1 VEDPCRFHSPSAYT
15 IDEAGQAVFAQKEHP
30 SWTKVFSNALVD
42 LARTNDKVVAI
53 TAAMPDGVGLD
64 EFRKEFPKRY
74 VDVGINESHAVAMAA
89 GMAKAGLR
97 PVVAVYSTF
106 MHRAFDQVFQELS
119 LQDLPVVLCMDRAG
133 LVGSDGAVHHGFAD
147 VAIMRSLPGMV
158 IMAPADAGEMKQ
170 CLALALK
177 LEGPSAIRY
186 PRDEA
191 PNDIAGPCRPF
202 ELGKG
207 QIVRTGANGTI
218 LCYGT
223 MLEPALAAADM
234 LLAQNGLRVGVVN
247 ARFVKPLDVPL
258 VTRLVSSGKPLV
270 CCEEHAIAGG
280 FGSAVLELAASRGL
294 DTHNVRILGL
304 PDRYIT
310 HASRQEQLAEVGLE
324 PANIA
329 ATIKEM
335 ILAGPAKKLNIR

>member
-1 VEDPCRFHSPSAYT
+1 VE
-15 IDEAGQAVFAQKEHP
+15 
-30 SWTKVFSNALVD
+30 
-42 LARTNDKVVAI
+42 LARGNDKVVAI

-64 EFRKEFPKRY
+64 EFRKEFPSRY

-89 GMAKAGLR
+89 GMARAGLR

-106 MHRAFDQVFQELS
+106 MNRAFDQIFQEMS

-147 VAIMRSLPGMV
+147 ISIMRPLPGMV
-158 IMAPADAGEMKQ
+158 LMAPADAGEMKQ
-170 CLALALK
+170 SLAFALAHS
-177 LEGPSAIRY
+177 GPSAIRY

-191 PNDIAGPCRPF
+191 PSDIAGPCTPF
-202 ELGKG
+202 ELGRG
-207 QIVRTGANGTI
+207 TVVRTGADGTL

-234 LLAQNGLRVGVVN
+234 LLAASGLRVGVVN
-247 ARFVKPLDVPL
+247 ARFAKPLDVPL
-258 VTRLVSSGKPLV
+258 VTRVISSGKPVL

-280 FGSAVLELAASRGL
+280 FGSAVLELAASRSL
-294 DTHNVRILGL
+294 STHNVRLLGL
-304 PDRYIT
+304 PDRYIP

-324 PANIA
+324 PDNIA

-335 ILAGPAKKLNIR
+335 IVGTARKLTSI